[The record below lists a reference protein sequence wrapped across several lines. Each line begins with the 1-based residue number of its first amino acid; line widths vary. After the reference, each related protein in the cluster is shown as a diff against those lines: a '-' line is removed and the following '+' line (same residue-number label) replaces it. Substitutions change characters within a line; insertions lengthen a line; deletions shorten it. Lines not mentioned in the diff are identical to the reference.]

1 MALDFV
7 KTAAMVII
15 FAFLWR
21 FASARLAGTKAGQ
34 AMAFIF

>member
-1 MALDFV
+1 MAVDFA

-21 FASARLAGTKAGQ
+21 FAAAKSAGTRLGA
-34 AMAFIF
+34 AMSFIL